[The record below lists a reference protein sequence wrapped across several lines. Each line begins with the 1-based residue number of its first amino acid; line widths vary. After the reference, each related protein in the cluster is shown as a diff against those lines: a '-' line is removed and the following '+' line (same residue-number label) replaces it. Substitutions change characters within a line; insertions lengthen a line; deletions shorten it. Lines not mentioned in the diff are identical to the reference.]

1 MSMHRAD
8 YAKLAA
14 RLLPAVIKWLRG
26 REARKSAKRQKAF
39 EKDMN
44 RAVYGRKGW
53 W

>member
-8 YAKLAA
+8 YARLAA

-26 REARKSAKRQKAF
+26 RDDRKRAKRQKAF

-44 RAVYGRKGW
+44 RAANGRKGW